1 MEITILPRGLHGETK
16 ILKPYFVHQK
26 RFQLVHSDRERAGM
40 AENNCLEKKN
50 LKKKGLVGSHSAAF
64 YFFRFSGGG
73 GVSIISL
80 LSRMHAALI
89 LGTNPGGKGRSS
101 PTSPVIVLNPTRSR
115 LADLFPHC
123 FDVQG
128 DTIF

>member
-1 MEITILPRGLHGETK
+1 
-16 ILKPYFVHQK
+16 
-26 RFQLVHSDRERAGM
+26 M

-50 LKKKGLVGSHSAAF
+50 LKKKKTGGKPF
-64 YFFRFSGGG
+64 GRFLLFQVLRGG